1 MSTIKQRL
9 TNLAPA
15 QKHALQFILLLGVVS
30 MFADITYEGA
40 RSITGPYL
48 AILGANAT
56 IVGFVAGFGE
66 LIGYSIRLV
75 SGYLTDRTKQ
85 YWFITFFG
93 YAINLL
99 AVPLLALTDHWPA
112 AAVLIIFER
121 LGKAIRTPARDAML
135 SYAGQSFGMGV
146 GFGINEA
153 LDRLGAML
161 GPLIVALVLYTQGSY
176 HEGFAL
182 LLLPALLALIVLV
195 IAFRRNPHPEYLVI
209 NSPKIST
216 KGMDRTFL
224 FYMIGASLIAAG
236 FADFPLIAYHF
247 EKTATL
253 SKTMVPIVYGIAM
266 GINALIAPFLGHWY
280 DKRGVLILIIIT
292 AVSAL
297 FAPLVFLGSES
308 LALLGMILW
317 AIGLGA
323 QESLMRAIIGNMVAI
338 RKRATAYGVF
348 NMAFGLFWFLGSVL
362 MGMLYDYSIA
372 WLVLFILILEFASIP
387 WLIKVR
393 RATASAHL

>member
-85 YWFITFFG
+85 YWLITFFG

-135 SYAGQSFGMGV
+135 SYAGQSFGMGF

-153 LDRLGAML
+153 LDHLGAML

-176 HEGFAL
+176 QEGFAL

-195 IAFRRNPHPEYLVI
+195 IAFRHNPHPEYLVI

-216 KGMDRTFL
+216 KGMDRTFRL
-224 FYMIGASLIAAG
+224 YIIGAALIAAG

-247 EKTATL
+247 EKTATFP
-253 SKTMVPIVYGIAM
+253 KTMVPIVYGIAM
-266 GINALIAPFLGHWY
+266 GVNALSAPFLGHWY

-297 FAPLVFLGSES
+297 FAPLVFLGGES

-338 RKRATAYGVF
+338 EKRATAYGVF

-362 MGMLYDYSIA
+362 MGILYDYSIA

-393 RATASAHL
+393 RATANAHL